1 MSVFARLKLISMAT
15 QGQRRFHLYRVKNYT
30 GYVAL
35 NSLSCHQV
43 LFLRCRQVHRNRQ
56 VALLAQ
62 ASDNIN
68 AGSNSFDVY
77 AEAGNDVTD
86 AIFAS
91 VGEVQ
96 INRQRFL
103 RWRFRRLSFA
113 NASPSKPT
121 VPMFGRCALAADHPP
136 LLWRFFLS
144 YPVFRNFGRPL
155 VESAFFSF
163 NKNMKKLSRGMF
175 IWATFSVFSL
185 LAISC
190 ASTPQNDPAL
200 PAIEITIASPDEIRQ
215 FGIKQGEN
223 PYLEPTS
230 LLKGKL
236 NEFLILKIHFN
247 LMERSKVSIIAQS
260 MKEDGSEA
268 GRFYTAK
275 DFAAFWDQRDI

>member
-1 MSVFARLKLISMAT
+1 
-15 QGQRRFHLYRVKNYT
+15 
-30 GYVAL
+30 
-35 NSLSCHQV
+35 
-43 LFLRCRQVHRNRQ
+43 
-56 VALLAQ
+56 
-62 ASDNIN
+62 
-68 AGSNSFDVY
+68 
-77 AEAGNDVTD
+77 
-86 AIFAS
+86 
-91 VGEVQ
+91 
-96 INRQRFL
+96 
-103 RWRFRRLSFA
+103 
-113 NASPSKPT
+113 
-121 VPMFGRCALAADHPP
+121 
-136 LLWRFFLS
+136 
-144 YPVFRNFGRPL
+144 
-155 VESAFFSF
+155 
-163 NKNMKKLSRGMF
+163 MKKLSRGMF
-175 IWATFSVFSL
+175 IWAAFSVFSL

-275 DFAAFWDQRDI
+275 DFAAFWDQRDIYTEDENPYGNTKLITIQRSCLPSLDFFQNSGARDYYLPLVSSYPIPRPAKIYVQVAPSSGESVVFNYLLE